1 MSDVRVALEQR
12 DVWQPFQ
19 RAGEAAWMVLYEYW
33 EGEDE
38 RGLRSCV
45 LAPKRLR
52 SELLSHDCRLP
63 SLDLGAP
70 GFVESRR
77 GGRRRVK
84 YLRYGD
90 DGGFEPLVIVQNH
103 YRARPAMLP
112 QLSEEFRLYHNL
124 WSSNDGTQF
133 VKVNDDGSEELAAEI
148 GPDLVKVRTK
158 YVRQFQ
164 AGKQLD
170 LVLRVN
176 SILYVGDPHEGAT
189 LGEVA
194 PPVDRDD
201 MSLSIYVSDEA
212 RGRQMPSS
220 HLSGRKVL
228 RAPPRAR
235 AGMAPFNDKKEAFH
249 NFIIGEDAD
258 GQPVEHSCDPRQLN
272 NHFGANPG
280 APHYFQ
286 PIYFRREIL
295 QRYYES
301 PEKFSV
307 EDGRLSCVGLWVL
320 QIDNDHPDHVVVF
333 LGDLGRDLPESER
346 PYWQTFNVVPTGR
359 PSRTVMKRSF
369 LALPADPEAP
379 DLGFKL
385 AYSRFNA
392 KWHERF
398 GWVLFKEP
406 EPDDAHILQRL
417 RVPLN
422 DSQPEFE
429 DQVMGLAKVSI
440 DALNERALQEQLPP
454 KSKDEKGISKLE
466 RWMHQQQYP
475 SVDRDIA
482 FLRRLQRLRSKLTA
496 HRKGS
501 DYAQVLAD
509 ADVNANPIQE
519 VATML
524 RDAERL
530 LYDLAAHAGI
540 DLESY

>member
-12 DVWQPFQ
+12 DVWQPFE
-19 RAGEAAWMVLYEYW
+19 RAGERAWTVLYKYW

-38 RGLRSCV
+38 RGLRLCV

-52 SELLSHDCRLP
+52 PELLSDDCRLP

-77 GGRRRVK
+77 NGRRRVK
-84 YLRYGD
+84 YLKYGD
-90 DGGFEPLVIVQNH
+90 DRGFEPLVIVQDH

-124 WSSNDGTQF
+124 WANKDGTQF

-170 LVLRVN
+170 LVMRVN
-176 SILYVGDPHEGAT
+176 SIRYVGDPREGAT

-194 PPVDRDD
+194 PPIGRDD
-201 MSLSIYVSDEA
+201 MSLSIYVSAEA

-220 HLSGRKVL
+220 YLSGRKL
-228 RAPPRAR
+228 LTAPSRTR
-235 AGMAPFNDKKEAFH
+235 AGMPPFNDKETAFH
-249 NFIIGEDAD
+249 DFIIGEDAD
-258 GQPVEHSCDPRQLN
+258 GEPVEHSCDPRQLN
-272 NHFGANPG
+272 NNFGANPG
-280 APHYFQ
+280 TPHYFQ
-286 PIYFRREIL
+286 PVYFRREVL

-301 PEKFSV
+301 PEKFSI
-307 EDGRLSCVGLWVL
+307 EDGRLSCAGLWGL
-320 QIDNDHPDHVVVF
+320 QIDNDHPDHVMVF

-369 LALPADPEAP
+369 LALPTDPEAP
-379 DLGFKL
+379 DLRFKS
-385 AYSRFNA
+385 AYGRFNA

-398 GWVLFKEP
+398 GWALFKQP

-417 RVPLN
+417 RIPLN

-429 DQVMGLAKVSI
+429 DQVMGLAKVSV
-440 DALNERALQEQLPP
+440 DALNERALQEQLPA
-454 KSKDEKGISKLE
+454 KAKDEKGISKLE
-466 RWMHQQQYP
+466 RWMLQEQYP

-509 ADVNANPIQE
+509 EDVNPDPIQE
-519 VATML
+519 VASML